1 MAKRS
6 PQGRYIFHTVGRL
19 LSMPANKNIN
29 LYHVTKLSLNTSRWL
44 FIIYLHKG
52 SYACFIHKNHFGP
65 LLSDYFF
72 IWEIVD
78 LNLTSRVRS
87 LVNVTPNLSI
97 KANWSFLKTTF
108 TAFCYIPGQKLLKR
122 KKTHRYNQK
131 LPRISSEDCH
141 RWARLSWTEYVA
153 ITNHLNS
160 VGLKILWK
168 HRFPGV
174 SVNRGVGAAVG
185 VYILKRALLG
195 LGLTLTLNTVK
206 TRIQEH
212 PFSGFRLI
220 GFLYIGYFR
229 WNQPESVLK
238 CS

>member
-1 MAKRS
+1 MNTDPDIHLHMNSTPLLGPTRGKGHRRFPNSDSRSVRFACRFFSLFSPTSEPVLRIILYWIVDLPMFMIQSSKRS
-6 PQGRYIFHTVGRL
+6 PQGRYTVGRL
-19 LSMPANKNIN
+19 LNMPANKNIN

-122 KKTHRYNQK
+122 KKTHQYN
-131 LPRISSEDCH
+131 
-141 RWARLSWTEYVA
+141 
-153 ITNHLNS
+153 
-160 VGLKILWK
+160 
-168 HRFPGV
+168 
-174 SVNRGVGAAVG
+174 
-185 VYILKRALLG
+185 
-195 LGLTLTLNTVK
+195 
-206 TRIQEH
+206 
-212 PFSGFRLI
+212 
-220 GFLYIGYFR
+220 
-229 WNQPESVLK
+229 
-238 CS
+238 